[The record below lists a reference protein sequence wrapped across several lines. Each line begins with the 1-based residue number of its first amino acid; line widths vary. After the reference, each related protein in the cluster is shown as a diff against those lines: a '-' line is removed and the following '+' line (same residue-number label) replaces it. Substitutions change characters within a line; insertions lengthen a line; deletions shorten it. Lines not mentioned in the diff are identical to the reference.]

1 MNECTPPMEPTCT
14 HSLFFTSFHEGH
26 HGGGARTLLARR
38 LSFRRRSPE
47 CSPSPLLDLRLLP
60 LRPIRCGLTDDV
72 CACSKSVSERFSSSP
87 LRAPASTWSSLLFVA
102 DVDGTV
108 DGEQP
113 SSASPAVDDVAVS
126 HTDSPRSPPA
136 LLGGRICPSLPYSS
150 VLSVLPLSLRTC
162 LCSPCSLY
170 RRVASV

>member
-1 MNECTPPMEPTCT
+1 MHTLSFLHC
-14 HSLFFTSFHEGH
+14 TSFHEGH

-87 LRAPASTWSSLLFVA
+87 LRAPASTWSSLFVA

-113 SSASPAVDDVAVS
+113 SSASTAVDDVAVS

-136 LLGGRICPSLPYSS
+136 LLSGRICPSLPYSS

-162 LCSPCSLY
+162 LRSPCSLY